1 MARPELIVMLTWND
15 KTVENAKELFL
26 ESKDAPAKF
35 WGCKREGISEERLR
49 DLITTMRNA
58 GKETFLETVAIDEEH
73 CLDTARIA
81 AECGA
86 DHLLGT
92 VYFDSV
98 QKVCDEAGM
107 TYSPFFGL
115 DPADTRL
122 RGTVEDIV
130 ADAKRVGTQNIWGLS
145 FSGFRYVSGDPA
157 ELIRAVCNAVE
168 KPLTLMGSVN
178 SYERLDVLKE
188 VPNLFGF
195 TIGGAFFEKVFG
207 ETFPEQI
214 EAVHN
219 YLLKE

>member
-1 MARPELIVMLTWND
+1 M
-15 KTVENAKELFL
+15 
-26 ESKDAPAKF
+26 
-35 WGCKREGISEERLR
+35 
-49 DLITTMRNA
+49 
-58 GKETFLETVAIDEEH
+58 
-73 CLDTARIA
+73 
-81 AECGA
+81 
-86 DHLLGT
+86 
-92 VYFDSV
+92 
-98 QKVCDEAGM
+98 
-107 TYSPFFGL
+107 
-115 DPADTRL
+115 
-122 RGTVEDIV
+122 
-130 ADAKRVGTQNIWGLS
+130 
-145 FSGFRYVSGDPA
+145 SGDPA